1 MVKVEGLCGWID
13 SQPLFNSHFSLVR
26 VAINNRVR
34 TLFLFNSIDWPEKK
48 KMHQITVQ
56 LARPKLKFYLFPL
69 IRPPLKKGPSKNK
82 ITSIFSQEYF
92 FWKFHCNPR
101 ELSNVKVLS

>member
-48 KMHQITVQ
+48 DASDYCKLAVFCQMILKEGTLKTV
-56 LARPKLKFYLFPL
+56 LKSAKNNLLINTLNMKFPFLVPKALLIGLF
-69 IRPPLKKGPSKNK
+69 
-82 ITSIFSQEYF
+82 
-92 FWKFHCNPR
+92 
-101 ELSNVKVLS
+101 

>member
-34 TLFLFNSIDWPEKK
+34 TLFLFNSIDWPE
-48 KMHQITVQ
+48 
-56 LARPKLKFYLFPL
+56 
-69 IRPPLKKGPSKNK
+69 NK
-82 ITSIFSQEYF
+82 RCLRLLYNLQCSA
-92 FWKFHCNPR
+92 K
-101 ELSNVKVLS
+101 